1 MQRRL
6 LQFMSCKQINL
17 LKLNKMFFFIKSQK
31 EEDLSKNIAV
41 LPEKNPSKKL
51 LSLNNEDFS
60 HNKKNSQS
68 NFNKDTIK
76 DTTIDSIENT
86 YKFITNNNPHN
97 KTLSESQQI
106 GTIYTLDEKND
117 KYKNLENPFTI
128 PEIPR
133 NPANERRSKIIN
145 RINKERMNRFSKS
158 VDNIKNKFN
167 YNERRNSRLSNHL
180 IDDD

>member
-1 MQRRL
+1 M
-6 LQFMSCKQINL
+6 
-17 LKLNKMFFFIKSQK
+17 
-31 EEDLSKNIAV
+31 
-41 LPEKNPSKKL
+41 
-51 LSLNNEDFS
+51 
-60 HNKKNSQS
+60 
-68 NFNKDTIK
+68 
-76 DTTIDSIENT
+76 
-86 YKFITNNNPHN
+86 
-97 KTLSESQQI
+97 
-106 GTIYTLDEKND
+106 
-117 KYKNLENPFTI
+117 ENPFTI